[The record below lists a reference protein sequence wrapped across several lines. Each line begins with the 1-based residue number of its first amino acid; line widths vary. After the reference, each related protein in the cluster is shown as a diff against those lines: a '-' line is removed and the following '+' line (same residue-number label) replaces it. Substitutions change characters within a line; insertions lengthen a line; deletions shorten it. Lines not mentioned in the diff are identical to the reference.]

1 MELAINGAAW
11 AGMEATSS
19 GILCQISHPLWTDG
33 DREFG
38 IGTGNWVADVPPPAA
53 HEYAQH

>member
-1 MELAINGAAW
+1 MERAINGAAS

-33 DREFG
+33 DGELG
-38 IGTGNWVADVPPPAA
+38 GGTGNWVAGVSPPAA